1 MTDTK
6 TFGAFLRQAA
16 KAGID
21 IAQAVVPYSEKFTDC
36 RYHVERRI
44 EADLKRGNIGRER
57 ADVLLSAVDKCA
69 DAWKRYAV
77 IVDHC
82 DTEDWAD
89 LGNGAHMR
97 KTHKDSDI
105 CLTKVTQFRKQV
117 TAAGVDVENPEP
129 E

>member
-36 RYHVERRI
+36 RYHVRRRI
-44 EADLKRGNIGRER
+44 EAAVETVGRER
-57 ADVLLSAVDKCA
+57 ADVLLSSVETCFE
-69 DAWKRYAV
+69 AWKRYCGLAG
-77 IVDHC
+77 C
-82 DTEDWAD
+82 YDTDIWAD

-105 CLTKVTQFRKQV
+105 CLTRFTQLRKLAV
-117 TAAGVDVENPEP
+117 EAGVDVADPE
-129 E
+129 